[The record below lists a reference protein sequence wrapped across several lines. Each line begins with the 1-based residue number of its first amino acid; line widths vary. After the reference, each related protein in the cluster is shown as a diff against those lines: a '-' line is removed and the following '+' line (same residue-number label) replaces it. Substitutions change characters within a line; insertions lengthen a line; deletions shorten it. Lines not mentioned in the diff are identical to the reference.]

1 MTPGLLKTNKGGRV
15 RARPRPP
22 DDPSI
27 RVVLAE
33 GFRRELGRERRARVA
48 SKVLSPG
55 RSVLHP
61 SSVSRYLRGRVSPTL
76 LVARRLAAAAGRPL
90 AEAVV
95 AYSGRYG
102 RPTQRWAMEM
112 FFARPFRSRV
122 FAFLEM
128 FNNVLGYVHFGFPTD
143 RERSWRRVV
152 RPQHD
157 RAEYAYFEIAIDEP
171 LDQAAPFDFILAYQL
186 FEHPAV
192 FIDYGRISLASEHVD
207 FPGRRASTSSAR
219 AVDDQ
224 VSKDLSAHP
233 RVLAWRE
240 DSGALTDLT
249 LSRAFSLRGRGEGEG
264 ASRQAGNA
272 HAVAETPSP
281 QPSPTRK
288 RCVGEGE
295 ISELTV
301 GLPATARAEL
311 VEGCVSRSSADAT
324 VEVSGFEIWTRRSH
338 SERVSPGAS
347 RIWVQTWIDGKATDF
362 VVRSSRPFTVGP
374 MVAAEELPAGP
385 LVIIPFHPGGMHR
398 HAPAGV

>member
-1 MTPGLLKTNKGGRV
+1 MKPAEKPRTRRV
-15 RARPRPP
+15 RAGSRSRFP
-22 DDPSI
+22 DDPSV
-27 RVVLAE
+27 RVDLAE
-33 GFRRELGRERRARVA
+33 SFRRDLEGRGRAQVA
-48 SKVLSPG
+48 EKVFSPG

-95 AYSGRYG
+95 AYSRPYG
-102 RPTQRWAMEM
+102 RSTERWAKEM
-112 FFARPFRSRV
+112 FYARPFRGRV

-128 FNNVLGYVHFGFPTD
+128 FNNVLGYVHFGFPAD
-143 RERSWRRVV
+143 RERSWRRVL

-157 RAEYAYFEIAIDEP
+157 RPEYAYFEITIDEP
-171 LDQAAPFDFILAYQL
+171 LDEAVPFDVILAYQL
-186 FEHPAV
+186 FDHPAV

-207 FPGRRASTSSAR
+207 FPGKRASTSSAR

-272 HAVAETPSP
+272 RAVAETPSP

-301 GLPATARAEL
+301 GLRATARAEL

-338 SERVSPGAS
+338 TERVSPGAS

-398 HAPAGV
+398 HAPVGA

>member
-95 AYSGRYG
+95 AYSRPYG
-102 RPTQRWAMEM
+102 RSTERWAKEM
-112 FFARPFRSRV
+112 FYARPFRGRV

-143 RERSWRRVV
+143 RERSWRRAV
-152 RPQHD
+152 RPSHD
-157 RAEYAYFEIAIDEP
+157 RAEYAYFEIAIEGP
-171 LDQAAPFDFILAYQL
+171 LDQAVPFDFILAYQL

-192 FIDYGRISLASEHVD
+192 FIDYGEITITMAKAANCPPYQGGPRGVEAPFDLPLPPSLVRKGNPASAGA
-207 FPGRRASTSSAR
+207 PMARRPS
-219 AVDDQ
+219 DDDENK
-224 VSKDLSAHP
+224 V
-233 RVLAWRE
+233 
-240 DSGALTDLT
+240 
-249 LSRAFSLRGRGEGEG
+249 
-264 ASRQAGNA
+264 
-272 HAVAETPSP
+272 PSP
-281 QPSPTRK
+281 ARLPS
-288 RCVGEGE
+288 VGEGQGE
-295 ISELTV
+295 
-301 GLPATARAEL
+301 GGRAAGILETEVHGQP
-311 VEGCVSRSSADAT
+311 VEGCVSDPPTDST
-324 VEVSGFEIWTRRSH
+324 VEVSGFELWTRRSH
-338 SERVSPGAS
+338 TERVSPGVS
-347 RIWVQTWIDGKATDF
+347 HFWVQTWIDGKATDF
-362 VVRSSRPFTVGP
+362 VVRSSRPFTLGP
-374 MVAAEELPAGP
+374 MLSAEKLPAGP

-398 HAPAGV
+398 YGQAGA